1 MVSHVDEVNNER
13 GHPSNNCGHW
23 LQPTIRYEWSPLH
36 PPTPSRPS
44 LPSSAPHYDHP
55 TGHQDG
61 NSFDTRVSSLVAL
74 NDGRQTLNLTGT
86 NDSQVLR

>member
-1 MVSHVDEVNNER
+1 MVSHVDESIMNVVIHQTIVATGYSQQFDTN
-13 GHPSNNCGHW
+13 GVPS
-23 LQPTIRYEWSPLH
+23 TH
-36 PPTPSRPS
+36 PPLLDLLFLLARPITTTPP
-44 LPSSAPHYDHP
+44 
-55 TGHQDG
+55 GHQDG